1 MKDDLTDP
9 DVEQGQV
16 YSYLRWPISH
26 IAGIWE
32 VQSFKAAWLK
42 ISRYDVEPVKVS
54 PLLFVNSLVQEG

>member
-9 DVEQGQV
+9 DAEQGQV
-16 YSYLRWPISH
+16 YSYLRWPVSH

-32 VQSFKAAWLK
+32 VQSFKAAK
-42 ISRYDVEPVKVS
+42 ISCYDVKPVKVS